1 MRTITEQEFAQ
12 LSARIRSKLTAL
24 AQRFNRAAGL
34 AGEAEDVAQ
43 EALITLWQLSEK
55 VYPVRDAEAL
65 AVKITKNLC
74 ISRYRKQHLQ
84 FQAMTD
90 ATVAGGESATEA
102 ADAEDIETIR
112 NTLYSRLT
120 ETQRTFLTLRNEYGL
135 SLDEIAA
142 TTGRPKASIK
152 VAISTARKQV
162 LEQLKKIR

>member
-1 MRTITEQEFAQ
+1 MSTLTEQEFAS

-24 AQRFNRAAGL
+24 ARRFNRAAGI

-55 VYPVRDAEAL
+55 GYPVRDAEAL

-84 FQAMTD
+84 FQTMTD
-90 ATVAGGESATEA
+90 AAVAGGESATA
-102 ADAEDIETIR
+102 VADTADIETIR
-112 NTLYSRLT
+112 DTLYRRLT

-142 TTGRPKASIK
+142 TTGRQKASIK
-152 VAISTARKQV
+152 VSISTARRQI
-162 LEQLKKIR
+162 LEQLKKIQ

>member
-55 VYPVRDAEAL
+55 GYPVRDAEAL

-84 FQAMTD
+84 FQAMT

-152 VAISTARKQV
+152 VAISTARKQM

>member
-12 LSARIRSKLTAL
+12 LSARIRSKLKAL

-34 AGEAEDVAQ
+34 ASEAEDVAQ

-55 VYPVRDAEAL
+55 GYPVRDAEAL

-84 FQAMTD
+84 FQSMTD
-90 ATVAGGESATEA
+90 ATVAGDESATEA

-112 NTLYSRLT
+112 NSEFFDSVWY
-120 ETQRTFLTLRNEYGL
+120 LRNNTDVQDSGMDPAEHYARIGAR
-135 SLDEIAA
+135 EIA
-142 TTGRPKASIK
+142 
-152 VAISTARKQV
+152 
-162 LEQLKKIR
+162 